1 MKTHKQTFVFDKTP
15 YVIGGYSIVGP
26 KEGEGPLGKYF
37 SLVLE
42 NDLWGEKS
50 FEKCEIKM
58 HREAI
63 KGALDSAGMNRHE
76 LDAVIG
82 ADLLNQIVAASF
94 AARDIE
100 AVFLGM
106 YGACS
111 SFGESLAV
119 ASFLLSGG
127 FMKTV
132 SCSASSHFSGAERQ
146 YRFPLEY
153 GNQRTP
159 TSQWTVTGA
168 GATLLASAPPNGEG
182 AKVKISSVTLGRVID
197 LGIDDESNMGAAMAP
212 AAADTLIKHF
222 TETERSP
229 SYYDAI
235 YTGDLGRYGIELLRY
250 LTAREGFNMPAN
262 YSDCGAIIYGEE
274 QKTLQGGSG
283 AGCSST
289 VFNGFLMN
297 KLKNGEIKRLLLCPT
312 GALLSK
318 DTPLQGATIPGV
330 AHAVVFETED

>member
-1 MKTHKQTFVFDKTP
+1 MKQTFVFDKAP
-15 YVIGGYSIVGP
+15 YVAGAYSIVGP
-26 KEGEGPLGKYF
+26 KEGLGPLGKYF

-42 NDLWGEKS
+42 DDLWGEKT

-63 KGALDSAGMNRHE
+63 KGALDSAGMNQHD

-94 AARDIE
+94 AARDID

-111 SFGESLAV
+111 SFGESLAI
-119 ASFLLSGG
+119 AAFLLSGG

-132 SCSASSHFSGAERQ
+132 SCSTSSHFSGAERQ

-168 GATLLASAPPNGEG
+168 GATLLTSVAPEGEG
-182 AKVKISSVTLGRVID
+182 VKVKLTAATLGKVID

-222 TETERSP
+222 SELERSP

-235 YTGDLGRYGIELLRY
+235 YTGDLGKYGTEILRY
-250 LTAREGFNMPAN
+250 LTAREGYNLPTC
-262 YSDCGAIIYGEE
+262 YSDCGAIIYGYE
-274 QKTLQGGSG
+274 QKALQGGSG
-283 AGCSST
+283 AGCSSS
-289 VFNGFLMN
+289 VFNGYLTSR
-297 KLKNGEIKRLLLCPT
+297 LKNKEIKRLLLCPT

-330 AHAVVFETED
+330 AHAVVFEAED